1 MLCPQLPIWRAV
13 SMLARLRR
21 SASWFSSTRRG
32 AGRPER
38 VSWGGMC
45 RSMNHSAALA
55 VFIDHCVVPRPR
67 SRHTTHVKRKATS
80 PVYVDL
86 YPLCAL
92 PKRNWHVSNVFV
104 MLCIRRLDA
113 GKYGSATTSAVPLL
127 RKLLSWNPVGLSAL
141 APRPRAIQPIR
152 AAPEPRAAPRER
164 MRACRPSTFQP
175 CQTRTL
181 SHHTQPNSVYT
192 VCRHHRSSPCT

>member
-67 SRHTTHVKRKATS
+67 SRHTTHVKRKATQR
-80 PVYVDL
+80 
-86 YPLCAL
+86 PLC
-92 PKRNWHVSNVFV
+92 
-104 MLCIRRLDA
+104 MLISILCVHYQKGI
-113 GKYGSATTSAVPLL
+113 G
-127 RKLLSWNPVGLSAL
+127 
-141 APRPRAIQPIR
+141 
-152 AAPEPRAAPRER
+152 
-164 MRACRPSTFQP
+164 M
-175 CQTRTL
+175 
-181 SHHTQPNSVYT
+181 
-192 VCRHHRSSPCT
+192 

>member
-80 PVYVDL
+80 PVYVDAISI
-86 YPLCAL
+86 LCVHYQ
-92 PKRNWHVSNVFV
+92 KGIG
-104 MLCIRRLDA
+104 M
-113 GKYGSATTSAVPLL
+113 
-127 RKLLSWNPVGLSAL
+127 
-141 APRPRAIQPIR
+141 
-152 AAPEPRAAPRER
+152 
-164 MRACRPSTFQP
+164 
-175 CQTRTL
+175 
-181 SHHTQPNSVYT
+181 
-192 VCRHHRSSPCT
+192 